1 MPTSRSRPAWWG
13 GKTHITITIVVFVVL
28 ASLDNAALAL
38 IPAMILPVSEALGS
52 SEAAVGV
59 LTATV
64 ILITAITAAGW
75 GYWSDRG
82 SRKKLLLYGTLIW
95 AAGAALSANAH
106 AYWQLFLYQTIL
118 AVGLGSI
125 ASVGFAVVSDFIAPA
140 RRGLAMSFW
149 GLSQGVGGLA
159 GGLLA
164 SQLGAEDFRRPLLV
178 IAALGVVFALLYLF
192 TFDAPRGFREP
203 ELAELYAAGGDYGY
217 RIERSH
223 LPALFRTRTNLWLI
237 LQGLSAQMAY
247 GSLIWVPLLY
257 QEKVIAEGYSVATG
271 TRVGGLL
278 GAAFQLGG
286 LFSIIAGHIGDR
298 LQQRTLRGRAI
309 VSTVGILGAIPF
321 FLAFF
326 FVPLRGLEVTDGAG
340 TATLIPE
347 VLRAL
352 ATNGWVA
359 TAFVLSL
366 VALAFSGAD
375 SPNWFALISDVNLPE
390 HRGTVFGLGNL
401 SNGIGRSAG
410 NALAGGVAGTI
421 SSAFPPPLN
430 WAIGLSAFQVFFLPT
445 GYCYWR
451 AAGTCPGDILE
462 VRAILHE
469 RAAGAGDRVR
479 VRHAHHHWS
488 YASSVGSHDRA

>member
-1 MPTSRSRPAWWG
+1 MPSRPARPAWWG
-13 GKTHITITIVVFVVL
+13 GHAHVVFTVVVFIVL
-28 ASLDNAALAL
+28 ASLDNAAIAL
-38 IPAMILPVSEALGS
+38 IPAMVLPVTEALGT

-59 LTATV
+59 MTATV
-64 ILITAITAAGW
+64 ILVTALTATAW

-82 SRKKLLLYGTLIW
+82 DRKRLLFYGTLVW
-95 AAGAALSANAH
+95 AVGAALSASAQT
-106 AYWQLFLYQTIL
+106 YWQLFVYQAIL
-118 AVGLGSI
+118 AIGLGSI
-125 ASVGFAVVSDFIAPA
+125 ASVGFSVVSDFIAPA

-149 GLSQGVGGLA
+149 GLSQGLGGLA

-164 SQLGAEDFRRPLLV
+164 SQLGADDFRRPLLL
-178 IAALGVVFALLYLF
+178 IAVLGAAFALLYLL

-203 ELAELYAAGGDYGY
+203 ELAELYATGGVYEY

-223 LPALFRTRTNLWLI
+223 LRTLFRTRTNVWLV

-257 QEKVIAEGYSVATG
+257 QEKVIAEGYSVTTA

-298 LQQRTLRGRAI
+298 LQQRTLKGRAI
-309 VSTVGILGAIPF
+309 VSAVGILGAIPF
-321 FLAFF
+321 FIAFF
-326 FVPLRGLEVTDGAG
+326 FVPLRGLDVTDGAG
-340 TATLIPE
+340 TATLVPE

-352 ATNGWVA
+352 TTNGWVA
-359 TAFVLSL
+359 TAFLLSL
-366 VALAFSGAD
+366 LALAFTGAD

-401 SNGIGRSAG
+401 ANGIGRSAG

-430 WAIGLSAFQVFFLPT
+430 WALGLTAFQAFFLPT

-451 AAGTCPGDILE
+451 AAGTSPHDIME
-462 VRAILHE
+462 VRSILHD
-469 RAAGAGDRVR
+469 RAAGRP
-479 VRHAHHHWS
+479 
-488 YASSVGSHDRA
+488 RAPGPPEP